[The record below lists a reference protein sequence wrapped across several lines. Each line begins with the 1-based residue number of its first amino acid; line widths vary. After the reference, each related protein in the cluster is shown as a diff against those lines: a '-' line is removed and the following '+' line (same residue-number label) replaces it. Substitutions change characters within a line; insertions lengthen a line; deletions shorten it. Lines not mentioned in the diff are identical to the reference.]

1 MVAVLLPDLSLAAVT
16 DFQCLQGHGD
26 NLAWTKLPSTFLI
39 CGRVSRLDA
48 SCTLMLLDTPL
59 LET

>member
-26 NLAWTKLPSTFLI
+26 NLA
-39 CGRVSRLDA
+39 
-48 SCTLMLLDTPL
+48 
-59 LET
+59 